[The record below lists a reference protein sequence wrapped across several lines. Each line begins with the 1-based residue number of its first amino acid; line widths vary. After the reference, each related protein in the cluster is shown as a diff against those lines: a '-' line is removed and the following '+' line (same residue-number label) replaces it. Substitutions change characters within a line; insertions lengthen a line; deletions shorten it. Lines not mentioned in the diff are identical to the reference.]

1 MNNLII
7 ADLDKTLTFGDS
19 VVALSKVMI
28 EKEILNENFWD
39 KTSILDSDNHYF
51 SLKKKQELNHFF
63 ISLKK
68 NTQDEILKSL
78 LKREETNPIKETI
91 SIIDEYRKK
100 GFSILVTS
108 ASLDFLV
115 LPILN
120 KISFKYDFLHCSSF
134 KKSSK
139 NSILLKLNNSGLNKL
154 QSIKDHYNLYGI
166 PKKVIVFSDHFS
178 DLPILLLGHKSY
190 VVKNRKNLL
199 DDWSSFF
206 NFKSIFHN

>member
-7 ADLDKTLTFGDS
+7 VDLDKTLTFGDS
-19 VVALSKVMI
+19 VVALSKVLI
-28 EKEILNENFWD
+28 EKNFLEKNFWE
-39 KTSILDSDNHYF
+39 KMSALDFDNHYF
-51 SLKKKQELNHFF
+51 SLIKKQELNNLFF
-63 ISLKK
+63 SLEK
-68 NTQDEILKSL
+68 NIQDEILDSL
-78 LKREETNPIKETI
+78 LKREEVYPITETI
-91 SIIDEYRKK
+91 CIINDYRKK
-100 GFSILVTS
+100 GFLILVTS

-120 KISFKYDFLHCSSF
+120 KISFEYDFLHCSSF
-134 KKSSK
+134 KNSIE
-139 NSILLKLNNSGLNKL
+139 NSILVKLNNSGLNKL
-154 QSIKDHYNLYGI
+154 QSIKDHYNRYGI

-206 NFKSIFHN
+206 KFQSIFHN

>member
-7 ADLDKTLTFGDS
+7 VDLDKTLTFGDS

-28 EKEILNENFWD
+28 EKKVLHKNFWE
-39 KTSILDSDNHYF
+39 KISVLDFDNHYF
-51 SLKKKQELNHFF
+51 SLKKKQELNNLFF
-63 ISLKK
+63 SLKK
-68 NTQDEILKSL
+68 NIQDEILDSL
-78 LKREETNPIKETI
+78 LKREEVYPIKETI
-91 SIIDEYRKK
+91 SIINDYRKK
-100 GFSILVTS
+100 GFLILVTS

-120 KISFKYDFLHCSSF
+120 KISFAYDFLHCSSF
-134 KKSSK
+134 EDSSE
-139 NSILLKLNNSGLNKL
+139 NSILVKLNNSGLNKL
-154 QSIKDHYNLYGI
+154 QSIKDHYNRYGI

-199 DDWSSFF
+199 DDWS
-206 NFKSIFHN
+206 NIFKFETIFHN